1 MLHQFI
7 YRIITSN
14 KKAHSGKST
23 QTINLNLSQLKL
35 NLMTN
40 LAQTTETNNTEKIET
55 FLRSLRTE
63 VEIMDYIQ
71 IEDIDYSDAYQSI
84 YEMIDENGGFD
95 IEIIYYSNAINYLK
109 ENDSSLHES
118 IEIALEYGY
127 ELKSINSELLASL
140 LAERNARDEFSEL
153 EKEINDFFSELE
165 TEEEEND

>member
-1 MLHQFI
+1 
-7 YRIITSN
+7 
-14 KKAHSGKST
+14 
-23 QTINLNLSQLKL
+23 
-35 NLMTN
+35 MTN

>member
-1 MLHQFI
+1 ME
-7 YRIITSN
+7 
-14 KKAHSGKST
+14 
-23 QTINLNLSQLKL
+23 
-35 NLMTN
+35 N
-40 LAQTTETNNTEKIET
+40 LANNTTNNAQKIET

-95 IEIIYYSNAINYLK
+95 IDIIYYSNAINYLK

-127 ELKSINSELLASL
+127 ELKSINSEILASL
-140 LAERNARDEFSEL
+140 LASQNARNEFYEL
-153 EKEINDFFSELE
+153 EKEINDFFNELE
-165 TEEEEND
+165 EEEEEEN

>member
-1 MLHQFI
+1 ME
-7 YRIITSN
+7 
-14 KKAHSGKST
+14 
-23 QTINLNLSQLKL
+23 
-35 NLMTN
+35 N
-40 LAQTTETNNTEKIET
+40 LANNTTNNAQKIET

-95 IEIIYYSNAINYLK
+95 IDIIYYSNAINYLK

-127 ELKSINSELLASL
+127 ELKSINSEILASL
-140 LAERNARDEFSEL
+140 LASQNARNEFYEL
-153 EKEINDFFSELE
+153 EKEINHFFNELE
-165 TEEEEND
+165 EEEEEEN

>member
-1 MLHQFI
+1 M
-7 YRIITSN
+7 
-14 KKAHSGKST
+14 A
-23 QTINLNLSQLKL
+23 
-35 NLMTN
+35 N
-40 LAQTTETNNTEKIET
+40 LAQNSETNNTEKIEA

-95 IEIIYYSNAINYLK
+95 IDIIYYSSAINYLK

-127 ELKSINSELLASL
+127 ELKNINSELLASL
-140 LAERNARDEFSEL
+140 LASQNAREEFSEL
-153 EKEINDFFSELE
+153 QDKINNFFLELE

>member
-1 MLHQFI
+1 
-7 YRIITSN
+7 
-14 KKAHSGKST
+14 
-23 QTINLNLSQLKL
+23 
-35 NLMTN
+35 MTN
-40 LAQTTETNNTEKIET
+40 LAQNNGTNNTEKIET

-63 VEIMDYIQ
+63 VEIMDYVN
-71 IEDIDYSDAYQSI
+71 IEDIDHSDAYQSI

-127 ELKSINSELLASL
+127 ELKNINSELLASL
-140 LAERNARDEFSEL
+140 LASQNAREEFSEL
-153 EKEINDFFSELE
+153 QDKINNFFLELE